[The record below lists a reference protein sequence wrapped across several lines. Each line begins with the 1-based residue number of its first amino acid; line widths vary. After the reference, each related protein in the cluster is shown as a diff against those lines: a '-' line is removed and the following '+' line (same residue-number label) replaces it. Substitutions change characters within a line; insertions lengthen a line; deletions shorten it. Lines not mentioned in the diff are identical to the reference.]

1 MLRFFGRGS
10 AFSEPH
16 NCAFFQSGHS
26 LFLLDCPASAFQALK
41 RAPFLTACT
50 DIRIFVTHTHADH
63 IGGIPLLIHYAFYC
77 LHTPVIVTAPSQEV
91 AEDLHLYL
99 DRIEGCDPAGYRIE
113 TAADAALP
121 FSAGAIHTPH
131 TPRLAGRCFGW
142 YLNVDGQEIVY
153 TGDTASLDS
162 FLPYLHAGVTLY
174 TEACCHESGVHMQIE
189 KLLPVLRELTQNGI
203 RVFLMHLD
211 NPEKIAEAISGTEIT
226 LAPLYENE
234 TKGETAMSDMNAQ
247 ETLNSIFSITHDLY
261 QRMSS
266 VQESAHETLFTDL
279 TALGKVLTGADRAS
293 FWKWDKRRHELWTL
307 SAIGTERIV
316 IPETTGLVG
325 KALREQKVVVTNDP
339 YSDPDFNPEV
349 DRKTGY
355 VTRSVLVMPVAD
367 INGEFIGAYQM
378 INKPG
383 GFDAAE
389 DCRRLSPAALICGL
403 ALESETFLEDS
414 QHDRLTQ
421 LKNRMGFYADYLH
434 RYGKM
439 LAAGKNVSMFLCD
452 IDHFKRVNDTYGHNA
467 GDDAL
472 RFVSDILQKS
482 CRPGDNAYR
491 WGGEEFIMLMPDT
504 TLEEAAELAEAI
516 RVRVMN
522 ATCMA
527 DGNEI
532 RMTLSFGCCA
542 MDSRLSVEGNV
553 SRADQLL
560 YNAKESGR
568 NRVKWEPLPSW
579 QNC

>member
-1 MLRFFGRGS
+1 MLQFLGRGS
-10 AFSEPH
+10 AFSELH
-16 NCAFFQSGHS
+16 NSAFFLRGSS
-26 LFLLDCPASAFQALK
+26 LILLDCPTSAFQALK
-41 RAPFLTACT
+41 QAPFLAACS

-63 IGGIPLLIHYAFYC
+63 IGGIPLLIHYAFYI
-77 LHTPVIVTAPSQEV
+77 LHTPVVVTAPSEEV
-91 AEDLHLYL
+91 AEDLRLYL
-99 DRIEGCDPAGYRIE
+99 SRIEGCDPAGYRIE
-113 TAADAALP
+113 TAADGALP
-121 FSAGAIHTPH
+121 FSAHAVPVTHA
-131 TPRLAGRCFGW
+131 PRLDGRCFGW
-142 YLNVDGQEIVY
+142 CLTVDGQEIVY
-153 TGDTASLDS
+153 TGDTVSLDP
-162 FLPYLHAGVTLY
+162 FLPYLHEGVILY
-174 TEACCHESGVHMQIE
+174 TEACSWESDVHMHIDT
-189 KLLPVLRELTQNGI
+189 LLPVLQQLRQNG
-203 RVFLMHLD
+203 VSVYLMHLD
-211 NPEKIAEAISGTEIT
+211 NEAKITEAISGTDIA
-226 LAPLYENE
+226 LAPLYETE
-234 TKGETAMSDMNAQ
+234 GETAMSDSKAQ
-247 ETLNSIFSITHDLY
+247 ETLDSIFSITHDLY
-261 QRMSS
+261 KRMCSD
-266 VQESAHETLFTDL
+266 QESTHDTLFTDL
-279 TALGKVLTGADRAS
+279 TALGKILTGADRAS

-325 KALREQKVVVTNDP
+325 KALREQQVVVTNDP
-339 YSDPDFNPEV
+339 YSDPDFNQDV
-349 DRKTGY
+349 DKKTGY

-367 INGEFIGAYQM
+367 VNGEFIGAYQM

-439 LAAGKNVSMFLCD
+439 LAAGRNVSMFLCD

-472 RFVSDILQKS
+472 AFIADILQKS

-504 TLEEAAELAEAI
+504 TLEEAAALAEAI
-516 RVRVMN
+516 RVRVMD
-522 ATCMA
+522 ATCLA

-542 MDSRLSVEGNV
+542 MDSSISVEGNV

-560 YNAKESGR
+560 YVAKQTGR
-568 NRVKWEPLPSW
+568 NKVEWKPDALEQKP
-579 QNC
+579 

>member
-1 MLRFFGRGS
+1 MLQFLGRGS
-10 AFSEPH
+10 AFSELH
-16 NCAFFQSGHS
+16 NCAFFLSGQS
-26 LFLLDCPASAFQALK
+26 LILLDCPTSAFQTLK
-41 RAPFLTACT
+41 HTPFLSACF
-50 DIRIFVTHTHADH
+50 DIRVFVTHTHADH
-63 IGGIPLLIHYAFYC
+63 VGGLPLLIHYAFYC
-77 LHTPVIVTAPSQEV
+77 LHTPVTVTAPSQEV
-91 AEDLHLYL
+91 AEDLRLYL
-99 DRIEGCDPAGYRIE
+99 DRIEGCDQSGYHVE
-113 TAADAALP
+113 TAADTVLP
-121 FSAGAIHTPH
+121 FSAFAVPVPH

-142 YLNVDGQEIVY
+142 CLNVDGQELVY
-153 TGDTASLDS
+153 TGDTSSLEP
-162 FLPYLHAGVTLY
+162 FMPYLHKGVTLY
-174 TEACCHESGVHMQIE
+174 TEACSFASAVHLQVDV
-189 KLLPVLRELTQNGI
+189 LLPVLLKLTQDGV
-203 RVFLMHLD
+203 RVCLMHID
-211 NPEKIAEAISGTEIT
+211 DETKIAEAISGTDIE
-226 LAPLYENE
+226 LAPLYEA
-234 TKGETAMSDMNAQ
+234 KGENAMSDINAQ
-247 ETLNSIFSITHDLY
+247 NTLDSIFSITHDLY
-261 QRMSS
+261 KRMCSDEESS
-266 VQESAHETLFTDL
+266 HETLFADL
-279 TALGKVLTGADRAS
+279 TALGRILTGADRAS

-325 KALREQKVVVTNDP
+325 KALREQQVVVTNNP

-349 DRKTGY
+349 DKKTGY

-367 INGEFIGAYQM
+367 VNGEFIGAYQM

-439 LAAGKNVSMFLCD
+439 LAAGRKVSMFLCD

-472 RFVSDILQKS
+472 AFIADILQKN
-482 CRPGDNAYR
+482 CRNGDNAYR
-491 WGGEEFIMLMPDT
+491 WGGEEFIVLMPDT
-504 TLEEAAELAEAI
+504 TLEEAAKLAEDI
-516 RVRVMN
+516 RVRVMDS
-522 ATCMA
+522 TCLA

-532 RMTLSFGCCA
+532 RMTLSFGCCE
-542 MDSRLSVEGNV
+542 MDSSISVEGNV

-568 NRVKWEPLPSW
+568 NRVIWEPLSSW
-579 QNC
+579 QDH

>member
-1 MLRFFGRGS
+1 MLQFFGRGS
-10 AFSEPH
+10 AFSELH
-16 NCAFFQSGHS
+16 NSAFFLSGRS
-26 LFLLDCPASAFQALK
+26 LVLMDCPISAFQSLK
-41 RAPFLTACT
+41 HAPFLMTCT
-50 DIRIFVTHTHADH
+50 DIRVFVTHTHSDH
-63 IGGIPLLIHYAFYC
+63 VGGIPLLIHYAFYI
-77 LHTPVIVTAPSQEV
+77 LQTPVIVTAPSEEV
-91 AEDLHLYL
+91 AEDLRLYL

-113 TAADAALP
+113 TPADAILP
-121 FSAGAIHTPH
+121 FSAAAVPVVHTPC
-131 TPRLAGRCFGW
+131 LAGRCFGW
-142 YLNVDGQEIVY
+142 CLNVDGQEFVY
-153 TGDTASLDS
+153 TGDTASLAP
-162 FLPYLHAGVTLY
+162 FLPYLHKDTALY
-174 TEACCHESGVHMQIE
+174 TEVCSHVSTVHMQID
-189 KLLPVLRELTQNGI
+189 KLMPVLKELTQKGV
-203 RVFLMHLD
+203 RVYLMHID
-211 NPEKIAEAISGTEIT
+211 DEANIADAVRGTDIE
-226 LAPLYENE
+226 LAPLYDMKEA
-234 TKGETAMSDMNAQ
+234 AMPDTGAQ
-247 ETLNSIFSITHDLY
+247 KTLDSIFSITHDLY
-261 QRMSS
+261 KRMCSD
-266 VQESAHETLFTDL
+266 QESSHETLFADL
-279 TALGKVLTGADRAS
+279 TVLGKVLTGADRAS

-339 YSDPDFNPEV
+339 YSDPDFNPDV
-349 DRKTGY
+349 DKKTGY

-367 INGEFIGAYQM
+367 VNGEFIGAYQM

-389 DCRRLSPAALICGL
+389 DCRSLSPAALICGL

-439 LAAGKNVSMFLCD
+439 LAAGRNVSMFLCD

-472 RFVSDILQKS
+472 AFISDILQKS
-482 CRPGDNAYR
+482 CRTGDNAYR

-516 RVRVMN
+516 RMRVMDS
-522 ATCMA
+522 TCLA

-542 MDSRLSVEGNV
+542 MDGSLSVEGNV

-560 YNAKESGR
+560 YTAKESGR

-579 QNC
+579 QGH

>member
-1 MLRFFGRGS
+1 MLQFYGRGS
-10 AFSEPH
+10 AFSDLH
-16 NCAFFQSGHS
+16 NSAFFRSGRS
-26 LFLLDCPASAFQALK
+26 LILLDCPASAFRILK
-41 RAPFLTACT
+41 HAPFLSDCSE
-50 DIRIFVTHTHADH
+50 IRVFVTHTHADH
-63 IGGIPLLIHYAFYC
+63 VGGIPLLIHYAFYI
-77 LHTPVIVTAPSQEV
+77 LHMPVIVAAPSQEV
-91 AEDLHLYL
+91 AEDLRLYL

-113 TAADAALP
+113 TAADAILP
-121 FSAGAIHTPH
+121 FSARAVPVPH

-142 YLNVDGQEIVY
+142 HLNADGQEILY
-153 TGDTASLDS
+153 TGDTASLDP
-162 FLPYLHAGVTLY
+162 FLPYLHEGVTLY
-174 TEACCHESGVHMQIE
+174 TEACCHGSAVHMQIDRI
-189 KLLPVLRELTQNGI
+189 LPVLRKLTQNGV
-203 RVFLMHLD
+203 RVFLMHID
-211 NPEKIAEAISGTEIT
+211 DEAKIADAISGTDIA
-226 LAPLYENE
+226 LAPLYD
-234 TKGETAMSDMNAQ
+234 TKGERNMTDISAQ
-247 ETLNSIFSITHDLY
+247 ETLASIFSITHDLY
-261 QRMSS
+261 KRMCSD
-266 VQESAHETLFTDL
+266 QESSHETLFTDL

-349 DRKTGY
+349 DKKTGY

-367 INGEFIGAYQM
+367 VNGEFIGAYQM

-383 GFDAAE
+383 GFDADA
-389 DCRRLSPAALICGL
+389 DCRSLSPAALICGL

-439 LAAGKNVSMFLCD
+439 LAAGRNVSMFLCD

-472 RFVSDILQKS
+472 AFISDILQKS

-491 WGGEEFIMLMPDT
+491 WGGEEFIMLLPDT

-522 ATCMA
+522 ATCLA

-542 MDSRLSVEGNV
+542 MDGRLSVEGNV

-560 YNAKESGR
+560 YTAKEGGR
-568 NRVKWEPLPSW
+568 NQVKWEPLPAW
-579 QNC
+579 QNH

>member
-1 MLRFFGRGS
+1 MLQFFGRGS
-10 AFSEPH
+10 AFSELH
-16 NCAFFQSGHS
+16 NCAFFRSGHS
-26 LFLLDCPASAFQALK
+26 LILLDCPASAFQILK
-41 RAPFLTACT
+41 HAPFLPACSE
-50 DIRIFVTHTHADH
+50 IRVFVTHTHADH
-63 IGGIPLLIHYAFYC
+63 VGGIPLLIHYAFYL
-77 LHTPVIVTAPSQEV
+77 LHTPVIVTAPSREV

-113 TAADAALP
+113 TAEEDLP
-121 FSAGAIHTPH
+121 FFARAIPVQH

-142 YLNVDGQEIVY
+142 YLNADGQEIIY
-153 TGDTASLDS
+153 TGDTASLDP
-162 FLPYLHAGVTLY
+162 FLPYLHEGVTLY
-174 TEACCHESGVHMQIE
+174 TEVCCHASAVHMQIDR
-189 KLLPVLRELTQNGI
+189 LLPVLRELTQKGV
-203 RVFLMHLD
+203 RVFLMHID
-211 NPEKIAEAISGTEIT
+211 NEAEIADAISGMDIA
-226 LAPLYENE
+226 LAPLYD
-234 TKGETAMSDMNAQ
+234 TKGETAMSDINAQ
-247 ETLNSIFSITHDLY
+247 ETLDSIFSITHDLY
-261 QRMSS
+261 KRMCSD
-266 VQESAHETLFTDL
+266 QESTHEALFADL
-279 TALGKVLTGADRAS
+279 TALGKILTGADRAS

-339 YSDPDFNPEV
+339 YNDPDFNPEV
-349 DRKTGY
+349 DKKTGY

-367 INGEFIGAYQM
+367 VNGAFIGAYQM

-439 LAAGKNVSMFLCD
+439 LAAGRNVSMFLCD
-452 IDHFKRVNDTYGHNA
+452 IDHFKRDNDTYGHNA

-472 RFVSDILQKS
+472 AFIADILQKS

-504 TLEEAAELAEAI
+504 TLAEAAELAEAI
-516 RVRVMN
+516 RERVMN
-522 ATCMA
+522 ATCLA

-542 MDSRLSVEGNV
+542 MNSSLSVEGNV

-560 YNAKESGR
+560 YTAKESGR
-568 NRVKWEPLPSW
+568 NRVEWQPLPSW
-579 QNC
+579 QDH